1 MDTGIGQ
8 LCFVSLAV
16 MVYLGVKMILIT
28 DENEPREPQHH
39 NPSQNMAALKRA
51 WLAKGDVRINPMD
64 AYYYGK
70 QMIYYGAQTNRSS
83 STLGGLGVLDDTLVF
98 GTAGDALKLRL
109 PISALRW
116 ISCAVVKDSSL
127 DGGTTTGLM
136 LHVEQDAQWQIH
148 VFRVPDPL
156 AVAHLLHEV
165 LGVPVMRAFDLGP
178 AKVAVFEQDIYG
190 HWNYQSRGV
199 AYLAPDRLLID
210 GKTELHL
217 ADLRTIVVGPAR
229 GLSEVTAWLLR
240 LSYRRGDGSLGGL
253 GLQMDRKEASTWADA
268 MSSRTGV
275 LVQVYDG
282 RKGKDEKLAS

>member
-1 MDTGIGQ
+1 MERAERRA
-8 LCFVSLAV
+8 L
-16 MVYLGVKMILIT
+16 K
-28 DENEPREPQHH
+28 HH
-39 NPSQNMAALKRA
+39 NPSQSMAALKRV
-51 WLAKGDVRINPMD
+51 WLAKGAVRIDPMP
-64 AYYYGK
+64 AYYCGT
-70 QMIYYGAQTNRSS
+70 QPTTEP

-148 VFRVPDPL
+148 AFRVSDPL
-156 AVAHLLHEV
+156 AVGHLFHEV

-210 GKTELHL
+210 GKTALHV

-240 LSYRRGDGSLGGL
+240 LSYQHGDGGLGGL
-253 GLQMDRKEASTWADA
+253 GVQMPRAYAQRWADA
-268 MSSRTGV
+268 MSSRSGV
-275 LVQVYDG
+275 PVQVYDG
-282 RKGKDEKLAS
+282 RKGKGEKLAS